1 MSIDLIDRKIY
12 EKEEKKREKK
22 MISVWLIQCVNISDD
37 YYDNDIIYLMMK
49 MKNWTIDW
57 LIDYLDQ
64 WK

>member
-12 EKEEKKREKK
+12 EKEEKKWEKK
-22 MISVWLIQCVNISDD
+22 MISVWLIQCVNINDD